1 MDLVHV
7 ISEYINQ
14 HYGSANGIG
23 EQLKYNYND
32 MRVIDLNRAL
42 RHFEEIPSHFPRK
55 AEKFEALVNAVI
67 EKYNGKLNKE

>member
-32 MRVIDLNRAL
+32 MRVIDLN
-42 RHFEEIPSHFPRK
+42 
-55 AEKFEALVNAVI
+55 EKSNPPAMLGRME
-67 EKYNGKLNKE
+67 